1 MVLAA
6 VDDEELGLRL
16 RQLAD
21 AVGATRCLEAQFFR
35 RKQQDR
41 SRDRR
46 LGDRRL
52 IEILELAHL
61 GPGQGSLKGA
71 VGALDFGDELG
82 DLVFMGDARRRDLLA
97 FAVKATDKTDLGE
110 QLGSA
115 DAAEVEDAILLANLR
130 GKHGV
135 LPCKYGSAAG
145 ADRKYSRNRALTA
158 KKRVQRHCPGS
169 GQSRAAPCG
178 FRALSGQ
185 WTLQRAA
192 SKTGRGPWT
201 STRNAFP
208 EGK

>member
-1 MVLAA
+1 
-6 VDDEELGLRL
+6 
-16 RQLAD
+16 
-21 AVGATRCLEAQFFR
+21 
-35 RKQQDR
+35 
-41 SRDRR
+41 
-46 LGDRRL
+46 
-52 IEILELAHL
+52 AHR
-61 GPGQGSLKGA
+61 GWGKGSLEGA
-71 VGALDFGDELG
+71 IIALDLGDELG
-82 DLVFMGDARRRDLLA
+82 DLVFVRDARRGDLLA
-97 FAVKATDKTDLGE
+97 FTVKTADEADLGE

-178 FRALSGQ
+178 FRAFSGQ

-201 STRNAFP
+201 STRKAFP
-208 EGK
+208 E

>member
-1 MVLAA
+1 MARA
-6 VDDEELGLRL
+6 LRA
-16 RQLAD
+16 RD
-21 AVGATRCLEAQFFR
+21 RLEAQLLGGE
-35 RKQQDR
+35 QQYR
-41 SRDRR
+41 SGDRR

-61 GPGQGSLKGA
+61 GPGQGSLEGA

-82 DLVFMGDARRRDLLA
+82 DLVFLGNARRNDLLA
-97 FAVKATDKTDLGE
+97 FAVKTADKADLGE

-158 KKRVQRHCPGS
+158 KKTGLATCPRPG
-169 GQSRAAPCG
+169 RAGATP
-178 FRALSGQ
+178 
-185 WTLQRAA
+185 
-192 SKTGRGPWT
+192 
-201 STRNAFP
+201 
-208 EGK
+208 